1 MNQTLL
7 QKVVA
12 PIAVAKFD
20 LVRNAD
26 VEVTPRTVEDKAK
39 KKSYQVVDITVN
51 DKYKHTFGENSRI
64 TKALQ
69 HMDARD
75 LAARLHGGSY
85 FFVNG
90 MLVDHRDNAYNGFI
104 HDNHSITKMIEL
116 IGVRH
121 MTIRDRRALQMNAS
135 GTQDFALSGV
145 YNKREIIVP
154 EYLSGGVFESQ
165 LMYNW
170 NPFHQ
175 NIRGVFELVRLICTN
190 GMVGVSDFMN
200 TNIPMVNRWEEHL
213 EIAARQIQNK
223 VADKVAGRLKTM
235 SDEQA
240 TVGEL
245 TLLSE
250 HATSRMAAKSDQLP
264 EERERLTNIY
274 KVVNPVFHCA
284 DHYKAS
290 VFSDTNVSAQLPGH
304 LSMFDAFNIATE
316 MYTHT
321 NESEGSSGL
330 ALQRIANNLLFDT
343 KAKREQRLSRML
355 LNPLRS
361 AFSDVRT
368 AFFGDVKVDI
378 KS

>member
-7 QKVVA
+7 QKIVA
-12 PIAVAKFD
+12 PIEVVNFE
-20 LVRNAD
+20 LVRNAK
-26 VEVTPRTVEDKAK
+26 VEMLPRMTEGTSK
-39 KKSYQVVDITVN
+39 KKPEQVVDIIVD
-51 DKYKHTFGENSRI
+51 DKYKHTFGATSRI

-69 HMDARD
+69 HTDQRD
-75 LAARLHGGSY
+75 LAARLNGGAY

-90 MLVDHRDNAYNGFI
+90 LLVDHRDNAYNGFI
-104 HDNHSITKMIEL
+104 HDNGSIAKMIEL
-116 IGVRH
+116 IGIRKM
-121 MTIRDRRALQMNAS
+121 MTRDRRALQLNSS
-135 GTQDFALSGV
+135 GTHEFALSGV

-154 EYLSGGVFESQ
+154 EYLSGGAFESQ

-175 NIRGVFELVRLICTN
+175 NIRGVFELVRLICAN

-223 VADKVAGRLKTM
+223 VADKVSDRLKVM
-235 SDEQA
+235 SHEQA

-245 TLLSE
+245 QSLAE
-250 HATSRMAAKSDQLP
+250 HAVSRLAAKSQHTLQ
-264 EERERLTNIY
+264 EREMLNSLY
-274 KVVNPVFHCA
+274 KVANPVFHCA
-284 DHYKAS
+284 SHYKPA
-290 VFSDTNVSAQLPGH
+290 VFSNTEVAAQLPGH

-321 NESEGSSGL
+321 NETEGSSGL

-343 KAKREQRLSRML
+343 KAKREQRTSRMFL
-355 LNPLRS
+355 KPLRS
-361 AFSDVRT
+361 AFSDVTR
-368 AFFGDVKVDI
+368 AFFGDVVIDQK
-378 KS
+378 